1 MLLSGCREKSKSDAA
16 GCDIGCQNL
25 AYAALQV
32 LGASFAP
39 IANDV
44 AIVSLIE
51 VWIGET
57 ERRTGFLAEIIHDIE
72 RPQTL

>member
-1 MLLSGCREKSKSDAA
+1 MRYRLPKFGVCCVTSARSGFCAHR
-16 GCDIGCQNL
+16 
-25 AYAALQV
+25 
-32 LGASFAP
+32 
-39 IANDV
+39 NDV